1 MAVSNCSKYFHRML
15 KSIAETPFVRS
26 LGREDASL
34 RGGRTASCSVLR
46 AVREHEGCEDSE
58 YDMRAD
64 DSWVRVLSSAGWE
77 T

>member
-34 RGGRTASCSVLR
+34 GAGVRPR
-46 AVREHEGCEDSE
+46 AEHSRAPREYEECGDSE

-64 DSWVRVLSSAGWE
+64 DS
-77 T
+77 

>member
-34 RGGRTASCSVLR
+34 GAGVRCCAAHSEHRVNTRGAGTAN
-46 AVREHEGCEDSE
+46 
-58 YDMRAD
+58 
-64 DSWVRVLSSAGWE
+64 
-77 T
+77 TT